1 MPLVKVL
8 LVLVFAL
15 AVPAAAQSPRSEE
28 EVSNPAVP
36 PTRQPTA
43 EQRTLASDYV
53 LSSASG
59 DRKCPVTLEERPIAA
74 GFALV
79 YDKAVCAPLFPF
91 LNETAAWLPGIAGS
105 IRFVNAAK
113 RTVSEFTE
121 GVGGQYEALRESDG
135 VYFLSNLQFVD
146 PGDAPQFADLLG
158 EWNMARPG
166 GGPICAV
173 TLTDQATG
181 EDTFVLSVK
190 AGCDQAITRFGPVSW
205 LLDRG
210 DIILISA
217 KGERLRFG
225 RLPEGGWAKVPDTPR
240 PLLLARP

>member
-1 MPLVKVL
+1 MRLSAVL
-8 LVLVFAL
+8 PILLLL
-15 AVPAAAQSPRSEE
+15 AAPAAAQTPDSQD

-36 PTRQPTA
+36 PTRRPA
-43 EQRTLASDYV
+43 PEQKTLAADYV

-59 DRKCPVTLEERPIAA
+59 DRKCPVTLEERPVGA

-79 YDKAVCAPLFPF
+79 YDKTVCAPLFPF
-91 LNETAAWLPGIAGS
+91 LNETTAWLPGVAGS

-121 GVGGQYEALRESDG
+121 GVGGQYEALRETDG
-135 VYFLSNLQFVD
+135 VYFLSNLQFAE
-146 PGDAPQFADLLG
+146 PADALQVADLLG
-158 EWNMARPG
+158 NWNLARPG
-166 GGPICAV
+166 GPPICAV
-173 TLTDQATG
+173 SLTDQATS

-225 RLPEGGWAKVPDTPR
+225 RQQEGGWAKIPDTPR